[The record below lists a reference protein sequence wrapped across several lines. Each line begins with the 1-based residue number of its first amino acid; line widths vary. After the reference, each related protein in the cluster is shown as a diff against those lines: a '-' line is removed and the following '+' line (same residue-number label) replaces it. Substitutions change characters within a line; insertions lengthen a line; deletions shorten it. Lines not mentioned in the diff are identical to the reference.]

1 MEGEEVEARR
11 WSGGGRGVEEEEG
24 RRRREHGDG
33 AGVARGDAAAG
44 WLRGLLAGCEE
55 VPCEKV
61 GSERT
66 CATV

>member
-1 MEGEEVEARR
+1 M
-11 WSGGGRGVEEEEG
+11 EEEEG